1 MALWQ
6 RDSVFVR
13 LFVGDAGTT
22 EASRRSRCCGVEWT
36 YLYLFSDWL
45 AVDPDLAWSHA
56 RFRDPDPQGGD
67 HIPGALTTTANI
79 GLTLDRLGPR
89 FSALRLTIS
98 DQFDAVIMN
107 YTSSGATI
115 GVP

>member
-1 MALWQ
+1 M
-6 RDSVFVR
+6 
-13 LFVGDAGTT
+13 
-22 EASRRSRCCGVEWT
+22 
-36 YLYLFSDWL
+36 
-45 AVDPDLAWSHA
+45 
-56 RFRDPDPQGGD
+56 
-67 HIPGALTTTANI
+67 TANI